1 MSLNSSLMSAMGMSS
16 ALGPAAMGL
25 NIAGSLFGAIGA
37 RKDRKAAERY
47 AKQVEENTM
56 QDVIQQFSSMGRR
69 AQDVIAAGQGQLR
82 NVARVGSI
90 QQGIVT
96 AAAGA
101 AGVTG
106 NSYDALLND
115 FTRTT
120 LSQAAATKADINVE
134 LENLESQKQAM
145 AAQASSRIN
154 QARSSVPQKQN
165 LFGTLLQIGS
175 SALMTQQAF
184 K

>member
-1 MSLNSSLMSAMGMSS
+1 
-16 ALGPAAMGL
+16 
-25 NIAGSLFGAIGA
+25 
-37 RKDRKAAERY
+37 
-47 AKQVEENTM
+47 
-56 QDVIQQFSSMGRR
+56 
-69 AQDVIAAGQGQLR
+69 
-82 NVARVGSI
+82 VARVGSI
-90 QQGIVT
+90 QQGTVT